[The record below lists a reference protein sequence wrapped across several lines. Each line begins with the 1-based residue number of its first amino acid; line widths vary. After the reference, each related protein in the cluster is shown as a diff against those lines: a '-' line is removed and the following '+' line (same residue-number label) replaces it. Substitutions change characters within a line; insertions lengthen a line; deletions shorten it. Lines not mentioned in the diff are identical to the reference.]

1 MHPFDPI
8 TEDDLNAYID
18 GGLDRRRRAEVE
30 QWLSQYPEAAARLMA
45 DLGDADLL
53 REGFGETGF
62 ARTPDAGTRHLAG
75 RLRQRLIWRGAAH
88 VLQRSLM
95 ILLPLAAGYGL
106 SWLPTG
112 APQSAEAAHMV
123 PLFADEAAEAY
134 RTAMKEMQ
142 GKGNLAYASVELPA
156 RLAAVDGEHPLPVPA
171 PPSQRWQVLGAQ
183 LTPWDHGDAVQVFWQ
198 HETKG
203 TAVLFV
209 SEDTGAESGQPSMPP
224 TVGHTEEG
232 DVVYWR
238 SGPFVYA
245 LLGTADTRAL
255 ERVAHLIARPSPGG

>member
-18 GGLDRRRRAEVE
+18 GGLDQRRRAEVE
-30 QWLSQYPEAAARLMA
+30 QWLSQYPEEAARIMA
-45 DLGDADLL
+45 QLGEADLL
-53 REGFGETGF
+53 REGLGEEMF
-62 ARTPDAGTRHLAG
+62 AAPADAGTRHLAG
-75 RLRQRLIWRGAAH
+75 RLRQRLIWRGVTH
-88 VLQRSLM
+88 VMQRAMM

-112 APQSAEAAHMV
+112 GQQTAVAAHIV

-134 RTAMKEMQ
+134 RTAMK
-142 GKGNLAYASVELPA
+142 GLGADRVPTFRDTDLPA
-156 RLAAVDGEHPLPVPA
+156 RLASVDGEHPLPIPA
-171 PPSQRWQVLGAQ
+171 PPTQRWQLLGAE
-183 LTPWDHGDAVQVFWQ
+183 LTPWDHGDAVQVFWR

-203 TAVLFV
+203 TVVLFV
-209 SEDTGAESGQPSMPP
+209 SEDKADAGQPALPP
-224 TVGHTEEG
+224 TLGHTEEG

-255 ERVAHLIARPSPGG
+255 ERVAHLIARPAPGK

>member
-1 MHPFDPI
+1 MDPFDPI

-18 GGLDRRRRAEVE
+18 GRLDRRRRAEVE
-30 QWLSQYPEAAARLMA
+30 QWLSHYPEAAARLMA

-53 REGFGETGF
+53 REGLGDARF
-62 ARTPDAGTRHLAG
+62 ATTPDAHTRTLAG
-75 RLRQRLIWRGAAH
+75 RLRQRLIWRGTTH
-88 VLQRSLM
+88 VLQRALM

-112 APQSAEAAHMV
+112 GQQSAEAAHIV

-134 RTAMKEMQ
+134 RTAMKERRSERS
-142 GKGNLAYASVELPA
+142 LAYAQTDLPA
-156 RLAAVDGEHPLPVPA
+156 RLASVDQEHPLPIPD
-171 PPSQRWQVLGAQ
+171 PPSSRWRLVGAE

-209 SEDTGAESGQPSMPP
+209 SEDEQSAGQPSMPP
-224 TVGHTEEG
+224 TLGHTDEG

-245 LLGTADTRAL
+245 LLGTADTRVL
-255 ERVAHLIARPSPGG
+255 ERVAHLIARPFPDP

>member
-30 QWLSQYPEAAARLMA
+30 QWLAQYPDEAARIMA
-45 DLGDADLL
+45 ELGEADML
-53 REGFGETGF
+53 REGLSEDMFATG
-62 ARTPDAGTRHLAG
+62 ADPGTRHLAG
-75 RLRQRLIWRGAAH
+75 RLRRRLIWRGTAH
-88 VLQRSLM
+88 VMQRALM

-112 APQSAEAAHMV
+112 GQQSAEAAHIV

-134 RTAMKEMQ
+134 RTAMKERES
-142 GKGNLAYASVELPA
+142 NRAPTFADTDLPA
-156 RLAAVDGEHPLPVPA
+156 RLAAVDAKRPLPIPD
-171 PPSQRWQVLGAQ
+171 PPTARWRLLGAEM
-183 LTPWDHGDAVQVFWQ
+183 TPWDHGDAVQVFWR

-209 SEDTGAESGQPSMPP
+209 SEDTDNADQPALPP
-224 TVGHTEEG
+224 TVGHTDEG

-245 LLGTADTRAL
+245 LLGTADTRSL
-255 ERVAHLIARPSPGG
+255 ERLAHLVARPSPGG

>member
-18 GGLDRRRRAEVE
+18 GGLDRRRRVEVE
-30 QWLSQYPEAAARLMA
+30 QWLARYPDEAARIMA
-45 DLGDADLL
+45 QLGDADLL
-53 REGFGETGF
+53 REGLGEQAFSGGG
-62 ARTPDAGTRHLAG
+62 DAGTQHLAS
-75 RLRQRLIWRGAAH
+75 RLRQRLVWRGATH
-88 VLQRSLM
+88 IIQRSLM

-112 APQSAEAAHMV
+112 GQQSAVAAHIV

-134 RTAMKEMQ
+134 RTAMKEM
-142 GKGNLAYASVELPA
+142 GSDRHPTFADPTLPA
-156 RLAAVDGEHPLPVPA
+156 RLASADGEHPLPIPD
-171 PPSQRWQVLGAQ
+171 PPTQRWQLLGAE
-183 LTPWDHGDAVQVFWQ
+183 LTPWDHGDAVQVFWR

-203 TAVLFV
+203 TVVLFV
-209 SEDTGAESGQPSMPP
+209 SEDTSDPGQAALPP
-224 TVGHTEEG
+224 TLGHTDEG

-245 LLGTADTRAL
+245 LLGTADARAL

>member
-18 GGLDRRRRAEVE
+18 GGLDARRRAEVE
-30 QWLSQYPEAAARLMA
+30 RWLAQYPDEAARIMA

-53 REGFGETGF
+53 REGLGETAF
-62 ARTPDAGTRHLAG
+62 ATPLDAGTRHLAG
-75 RLRQRLIWRGAAH
+75 RLRRQLIWRGATH
-88 VLQRSLM
+88 VLQRALM

-112 APQSAEAAHMV
+112 GQQSAEAAHIV

-134 RTAMKEMQ
+134 RTAMKEV
-142 GKGNLAYASVELPA
+142 GADRALTYAETDLPA
-156 RLAAVDGEHPLPVPA
+156 KLAATDGTHPLPIPA
-171 PPSQRWQVLGAQ
+171 PPSARWQLMGAQ
-183 LTPWDHGDAVQVFWQ
+183 MTAWDHGDAVQVFWK

-209 SEDTGAESGQPSMPP
+209 SEDTAEPGQPALPP
-224 TVGHTEEG
+224 TVGHTDEG

-245 LLGTADTRAL
+245 LLGTTDIRSL
-255 ERVAHLIARPSPGG
+255 ERVAHLIARPNPGR

>member
-30 QWLSQYPEAAARLMA
+30 QWLSQYPDEAARIMA
-45 DLGDADLL
+45 ELGDADLL
-53 REGFGETGF
+53 REGLADEAF
-62 ARTPDAGTRHLAG
+62 AAGTDAATRTLAG

-88 VLQRSLM
+88 VMQRALM

-112 APQSAEAAHMV
+112 AQQSAEAAHIV

-134 RTAMKEMQ
+134 RTAMK
-142 GKGNLAYASVELPA
+142 GRGPDRAPTFTDTDVPA
-156 RLAAVDGEHPLPVPA
+156 RLASADGEHPLPIPA
-171 PPSQRWQVLGAQ
+171 PPSARWRLLGAE

-209 SEDTGAESGQPSMPP
+209 SEDTANAGQPALPP

-245 LLGTADTRAL
+245 LLGTADIRAL